1 MRQGILG
8 VYMREPLLDWQK
20 EGRLLKDAR
29 TDSTQAADTAE
40 DMHIAAKVFLPVC
53 LNLQSFVRL
62 CRAVACR
69 VYACF
74 LEHVFIWDAQ
84 PCRCRL
90 QGTSCM
96 AGIPLTF
103 CWLSWHQSTPPQR
116 TGRLYRSEAR
126 CCYTKILT
134 PINGTSAAVATA
146 HVNC

>member
-1 MRQGILG
+1 MAPGHPLG

-84 PCRCRL
+84 PL
-90 QGTSCM
+90 QVQT
-96 AGIPLTF
+96 
-103 CWLSWHQSTPPQR
+103 
-116 TGRLYRSEAR
+116 AR
-126 CCYTKILT
+126 DKPAWPASL
-134 PINGTSAAVATA
+134 
-146 HVNC
+146 